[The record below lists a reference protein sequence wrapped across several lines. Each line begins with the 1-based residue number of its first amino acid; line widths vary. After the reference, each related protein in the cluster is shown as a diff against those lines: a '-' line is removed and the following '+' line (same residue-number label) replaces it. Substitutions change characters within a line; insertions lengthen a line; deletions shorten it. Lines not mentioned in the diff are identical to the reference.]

1 MVEIPHLAAI
11 HGSERAWRSGI
22 NMPRYTI
29 NQGVILNSSDA
40 YSPDSRAQLFTGK
53 SVCGAMRDS
62 SNTGGASIWV
72 LCEFFGKYEL
82 LELLRT
88 RAYAESSDLFSL
100 RKFQHFWFSLTLCK

>member
-11 HGSERAWRSGI
+11 RGSERAWRSGI
-22 NMPRYTI
+22 NTARYTI

-40 YSPDSRAQLFTGK
+40 YFPDSRVQISTGK
-53 SVCGAMRDS
+53 SVCGAMKDC

-88 RAYAESSDLFSL
+88 RM
-100 RKFQHFWFSLTLCK
+100 